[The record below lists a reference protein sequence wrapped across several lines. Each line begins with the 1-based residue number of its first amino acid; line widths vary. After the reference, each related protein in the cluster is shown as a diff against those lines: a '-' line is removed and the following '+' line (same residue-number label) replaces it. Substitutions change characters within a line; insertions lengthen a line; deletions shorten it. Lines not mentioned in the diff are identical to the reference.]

1 MKSASI
7 TELRNRL
14 SALLDQVK
22 EGQTILITEH
32 GTPVARLEPMRQFNS
47 KDADEARLA
56 DLERRGIVIR
66 RGTGKI
72 PKWII
77 DTPPPKLP
85 KGMKSLVDLILEER
99 EEGR

>member
-1 MKSASI
+1 MKRASV
-7 TELRNRL
+7 TEARNNL

-22 EGQTILITEH
+22 EGETILITEH
-32 GTPVARLEPMRQFNS
+32 GKPVARLEPMPKFNS
-47 KDADEARLA
+47 KDADEARIA

-66 RGTGKI
+66 HGTGKI

-85 KGMKSLVDLILEER
+85 KGMRSLVDFILEER
-99 EEGR
+99 EEGW